1 MKSINQI
8 IIQLTRIIVNSE
20 EWQTVGRDVATKVA
34 FTYIHN
40 IKAVYQDGIPDQNMK
55 FSRCIYA

>member
-1 MKSINQI
+1 MKSINEI
-8 IIQLTRIIVNSE
+8 IRQLTRIIVNSK

-34 FTYIHN
+34 FTYIRN
-40 IKAVYQDGIPDQNMK
+40 IKSCYQDGIPDQNMK

>member
-1 MKSINQI
+1 MKSINEI
-8 IIQLTRIIVNSE
+8 IRQLTRIIVNSDE
-20 EWQTVGRDVATKVA
+20 SQEAWRDVATKVA
-34 FTYIHN
+34 FQYIRN